1 MQKMRHLCDE
11 TQDLDRI
18 KPDLMKYVYILDLYF
33 ESIHPIVPKII
44 EMTKNVFHLRMV
56 SSAALLPL
64 LANAVN
70 STKPWSCCTVT
81 DCKLLLLHILSC
93 FKGTDKC
100 VF

>member
-1 MQKMRHLCDE
+1 
-11 TQDLDRI
+11 
-18 KPDLMKYVYILDLYF
+18 MKYIYILDLYF
-33 ESIHPIVPKII
+33 ESIHPIVSKII
-44 EMTKNVFHLRMV
+44 EMMKNNFIHVFHLRMV

-64 LANAVN
+64 LTSAVN
-70 STKPWSCCTVT
+70 STEPWSCCTVT